1 MEPQQVES
9 SMVQAV
15 GYDEGS
21 QTLEVVFSNGKTY
34 KYFQVPK
41 QIYEQLLVAESKGSY
56 MQDAVIDCYQYRQ
69 IRKRSK

>member
-1 MEPQQVES
+1 MELQQVES

-41 QIYEQLLVAESKGSY
+41 EIYKQLLAADSKGNY
-56 MQDAVIDCYQYRQ
+56 MQDAIIDCHQYRQ

>member
-1 MEPQQVES
+1 MEPQQLES

-41 QIYEQLLVAESKGSY
+41 EIYEQLLVAESKGSY
-56 MQDAVIDCYQYRQ
+56 IQDTIIKCYQYRQ